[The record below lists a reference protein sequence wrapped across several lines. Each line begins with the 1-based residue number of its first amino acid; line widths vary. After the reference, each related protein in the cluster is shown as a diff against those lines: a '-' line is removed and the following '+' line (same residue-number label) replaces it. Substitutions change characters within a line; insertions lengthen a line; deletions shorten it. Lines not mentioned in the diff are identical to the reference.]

1 MNSIIEVKDVT
12 FTYSGAQR
20 HALERVSLAVAEGE
34 FVGVIGPSS
43 AGKSTLEGVMSG
55 AVPHHFAGE
64 LYGACLV
71 DGKDTCEVTLTDVSR
86 LVGSVLQDI
95 DAQFVTSNVRD
106 ELLFGLENFGVTHDE
121 IPARMQQALET
132 LQQQVPEQQDEGDD
146 FSNVKNRISDEN
158 GRSESVGR
166 TTVSTAGG
174 GASSSKSIADFM
186 EGLDEEAAAVAGRV
200 KASQDAFA
208 KGRREEQEMIARSK
222 AQREAKEGEKESGV
236 KQKGSVLISYWLP
249 GRRDVSLYM
258 PAYQCEGGGEVT
270 VNITV
275 NRNGKVV
282 SASMKESST
291 NSSCINDM
299 AILAARN
306 SRFNVD
312 DTGSDKQS
320 GTITY
325 IFVPQ

>member
-1 MNSIIEVKDVT
+1 MNFLKEIV
-12 FTYSGAQR
+12 
-20 HALERVSLAVAEGE
+20 
-34 FVGVIGPSS
+34 
-43 AGKSTLEGVMSG
+43 
-55 AVPHHFAGE
+55 
-64 LYGACLV
+64 
-71 DGKDTCEVTLTDVSR
+71 
-86 LVGSVLQDI
+86 
-95 DAQFVTSNVRD
+95 
-106 ELLFGLENFGVTHDE
+106 LLFGFYRETMQE
-121 IPARMQQALET
+121 TSKPAPPARPVPPNVRPPRPRLPFEKGPTDLGSWAYEHRVGLCCMIIAYLAFGIVFVSVKIAMNQERVEGAMYIDLTDMQQALET

-270 VNITV
+270 VAITV
-275 NRNGKVV
+275 NRNGKVTA
-282 SASMKESST
+282 ASLKESST

>member
-1 MNSIIEVKDVT
+1 MNFLKEIV
-12 FTYSGAQR
+12 
-20 HALERVSLAVAEGE
+20 
-34 FVGVIGPSS
+34 
-43 AGKSTLEGVMSG
+43 
-55 AVPHHFAGE
+55 
-64 LYGACLV
+64 
-71 DGKDTCEVTLTDVSR
+71 
-86 LVGSVLQDI
+86 
-95 DAQFVTSNVRD
+95 
-106 ELLFGLENFGVTHDE
+106 LLFGFYRETMQE
-121 IPARMQQALET
+121 TSKPAPPARPVPPNVRPPRPRLPFENGPTDLGSWAYEHRVGLCCMIIAYLAFGIVFVSVKIAMNQERVEGAMYIDLTDMQQALET

-166 TTVSTAGG
+166 TTASTAGG

-306 SRFNVD
+306 SRFNVE

>member
-1 MNSIIEVKDVT
+1 MNFLKEIV
-12 FTYSGAQR
+12 
-20 HALERVSLAVAEGE
+20 
-34 FVGVIGPSS
+34 
-43 AGKSTLEGVMSG
+43 
-55 AVPHHFAGE
+55 
-64 LYGACLV
+64 
-71 DGKDTCEVTLTDVSR
+71 
-86 LVGSVLQDI
+86 
-95 DAQFVTSNVRD
+95 
-106 ELLFGLENFGVTHDE
+106 LLFGFYRETMQE
-121 IPARMQQALET
+121 TSKPAPPARPVPPNVRPPRPRLPCEKGPTDLGSWAYAHRVGLCCMIIAYLAFGIVFVSVKIAMNQERVEGAMYIDLTDMQQALET

-166 TTVSTAGG
+166 TTASTAGG

>member
-1 MNSIIEVKDVT
+1 LKKHYFARKGMNFLKEIV
-12 FTYSGAQR
+12 
-20 HALERVSLAVAEGE
+20 
-34 FVGVIGPSS
+34 
-43 AGKSTLEGVMSG
+43 
-55 AVPHHFAGE
+55 
-64 LYGACLV
+64 
-71 DGKDTCEVTLTDVSR
+71 
-86 LVGSVLQDI
+86 
-95 DAQFVTSNVRD
+95 
-106 ELLFGLENFGVTHDE
+106 LLFGFYRETMQE
-121 IPARMQQALET
+121 TSKPAPPARPVPPNVRPPRPRLPFEKGPTDLGSWAYEHRVGLCCMIIAYLAFGIVFVSVKIAMNQERVEGAMYIDLTDMQQALET

-166 TTVSTAGG
+166 TTASTAGG

-306 SRFNVD
+306 SRFNVE

>member
-1 MNSIIEVKDVT
+1 MNFLKEIV
-12 FTYSGAQR
+12 
-20 HALERVSLAVAEGE
+20 
-34 FVGVIGPSS
+34 
-43 AGKSTLEGVMSG
+43 
-55 AVPHHFAGE
+55 
-64 LYGACLV
+64 
-71 DGKDTCEVTLTDVSR
+71 
-86 LVGSVLQDI
+86 
-95 DAQFVTSNVRD
+95 
-106 ELLFGLENFGVTHDE
+106 LLFGFYRETMQE
-121 IPARMQQALET
+121 TSKPAPPARPVPPNVRPPRPRLPFEKGPTDLGSWAYEHRVGLCCMIIAYLAFGIVFVSVKIAMNQERVEGAMYIDLTDMQQALET

-166 TTVSTAGG
+166 TTASTAGG

-282 SASMKESST
+282 SVSMKESST

>member
-1 MNSIIEVKDVT
+1 MNFLKEIV
-12 FTYSGAQR
+12 
-20 HALERVSLAVAEGE
+20 
-34 FVGVIGPSS
+34 
-43 AGKSTLEGVMSG
+43 
-55 AVPHHFAGE
+55 
-64 LYGACLV
+64 
-71 DGKDTCEVTLTDVSR
+71 
-86 LVGSVLQDI
+86 
-95 DAQFVTSNVRD
+95 
-106 ELLFGLENFGVTHDE
+106 LLFGFYRETMQE
-121 IPARMQQALET
+121 TSKPAPPARPVPPNVRPPRPRLPFEKGPTDLGSWAYEHRVGLCCMIIAYLAFGIVFVSVKIAMNQERVEGAMYIDLTDMQQALET

-166 TTVSTAGG
+166 TTASTAGG

-275 NRNGKVV
+275 NRTGKVV

>member
-1 MNSIIEVKDVT
+1 MNFLKEIV
-12 FTYSGAQR
+12 
-20 HALERVSLAVAEGE
+20 
-34 FVGVIGPSS
+34 
-43 AGKSTLEGVMSG
+43 
-55 AVPHHFAGE
+55 
-64 LYGACLV
+64 
-71 DGKDTCEVTLTDVSR
+71 
-86 LVGSVLQDI
+86 
-95 DAQFVTSNVRD
+95 
-106 ELLFGLENFGVTHDE
+106 LLFGFYRETMQE
-121 IPARMQQALET
+121 TSKPAPPARPVPPNVRPPRPRLPFEKGPTDLGSWAYEHRVGLCCMIIAYLAFGIVFVSVKIAMNQERVEGAMYIDLTDMQQALET

-166 TTVSTAGG
+166 TTASTAGG

-312 DTGSDKQS
+312 DTGFDKQS

>member
-1 MNSIIEVKDVT
+1 MNFLKEIV
-12 FTYSGAQR
+12 
-20 HALERVSLAVAEGE
+20 
-34 FVGVIGPSS
+34 
-43 AGKSTLEGVMSG
+43 
-55 AVPHHFAGE
+55 
-64 LYGACLV
+64 
-71 DGKDTCEVTLTDVSR
+71 
-86 LVGSVLQDI
+86 
-95 DAQFVTSNVRD
+95 
-106 ELLFGLENFGVTHDE
+106 LLFGFYRETMQE
-121 IPARMQQALET
+121 TSKPAPPARPVPPNVRSPRPRLPFEKGPTDLGSWAYEHRVGLCCMIIAYLAFGIVFVSVKIAMNQERVEGAMYIDLTDMQQALET

>member
-1 MNSIIEVKDVT
+1 MNFLKEIV
-12 FTYSGAQR
+12 
-20 HALERVSLAVAEGE
+20 
-34 FVGVIGPSS
+34 
-43 AGKSTLEGVMSG
+43 
-55 AVPHHFAGE
+55 
-64 LYGACLV
+64 
-71 DGKDTCEVTLTDVSR
+71 
-86 LVGSVLQDI
+86 
-95 DAQFVTSNVRD
+95 
-106 ELLFGLENFGVTHDE
+106 LLFGFYRETMQE
-121 IPARMQQALET
+121 TSKPAPPARPVPPNVRPPRPRLPFEKGPTDLGSWAYEHRVGLCCMIIAYLAFGIVFVSVKIAMNQERVEGAMYIDLTDMQQALET

-166 TTVSTAGG
+166 TTASTAGG

-291 NSSCINDM
+291 YSSCINEM

>member
-1 MNSIIEVKDVT
+1 MNFLKEIV
-12 FTYSGAQR
+12 
-20 HALERVSLAVAEGE
+20 
-34 FVGVIGPSS
+34 
-43 AGKSTLEGVMSG
+43 
-55 AVPHHFAGE
+55 
-64 LYGACLV
+64 
-71 DGKDTCEVTLTDVSR
+71 
-86 LVGSVLQDI
+86 
-95 DAQFVTSNVRD
+95 
-106 ELLFGLENFGVTHDE
+106 LLFGFYRETMQE
-121 IPARMQQALET
+121 TSKPAPPARPVPPNVRPPRPRLPFEKGPTDLGSWAYEHRVGLCCMIIAYLAFGIVFVSVKIAMNQERVEGAMYIDLTDMQQALET

-166 TTVSTAGG
+166 TTASTAGG

-291 NSSCINDM
+291 NSSCINEM

>member
-1 MNSIIEVKDVT
+1 MNFLKEIV
-12 FTYSGAQR
+12 
-20 HALERVSLAVAEGE
+20 
-34 FVGVIGPSS
+34 
-43 AGKSTLEGVMSG
+43 
-55 AVPHHFAGE
+55 
-64 LYGACLV
+64 
-71 DGKDTCEVTLTDVSR
+71 
-86 LVGSVLQDI
+86 
-95 DAQFVTSNVRD
+95 
-106 ELLFGLENFGVTHDE
+106 LLFGFYRETMQE
-121 IPARMQQALET
+121 TSKPAPPARPVPPNVRPPRPRLPFEKGPTDLGSWAYEHRVGLCCMIIAYLAFGIVFVSVKIAMNQERVEGAMYIDLTDMQQALET

-166 TTVSTAGG
+166 TTASTAGG

-299 AILAARN
+299 AIQAARN

>member
-1 MNSIIEVKDVT
+1 MNFLKEIVILFGFYRETMQETSKPAPPARPVPPNVRPPRPRLPFEKGPTDLGSWAYEHRVGLCCMIIAYLAFGIVFVSVKI
-12 FTYSGAQR
+12 AMNQ
-20 HALERVSLAVAEGE
+20 ERVEGAMY
-34 FVGVIGPSS
+34 I
-43 AGKSTLEGVMSG
+43 
-55 AVPHHFAGE
+55 
-64 LYGACLV
+64 
-71 DGKDTCEVTLTDVSR
+71 DLTD
-86 LVGSVLQDI
+86 
-95 DAQFVTSNVRD
+95 
-106 ELLFGLENFGVTHDE
+106 
-121 IPARMQQALET
+121 MQQALET

-166 TTVSTAGG
+166 TTASTAGG

>member
-1 MNSIIEVKDVT
+1 MNFLKEIV
-12 FTYSGAQR
+12 
-20 HALERVSLAVAEGE
+20 
-34 FVGVIGPSS
+34 
-43 AGKSTLEGVMSG
+43 
-55 AVPHHFAGE
+55 
-64 LYGACLV
+64 
-71 DGKDTCEVTLTDVSR
+71 
-86 LVGSVLQDI
+86 
-95 DAQFVTSNVRD
+95 
-106 ELLFGLENFGVTHDE
+106 LLFGFYRETMQE
-121 IPARMQQALET
+121 TSKPAPPARPVPPNVRPPRPRLPFEKGPTDLGSWAYEHRVGLCCMIIAYLAFGIVFVSVKIAMNQERVEGAMYIDLTDMQQALET

-166 TTVSTAGG
+166 TTASTAGG

-236 KQKGSVLISYWLP
+236 KQKGSVLIYYCLP

-325 IFVPQ
+325 FFVPQ

>member
-1 MNSIIEVKDVT
+1 MNFLKEIV
-12 FTYSGAQR
+12 
-20 HALERVSLAVAEGE
+20 
-34 FVGVIGPSS
+34 
-43 AGKSTLEGVMSG
+43 
-55 AVPHHFAGE
+55 
-64 LYGACLV
+64 
-71 DGKDTCEVTLTDVSR
+71 
-86 LVGSVLQDI
+86 
-95 DAQFVTSNVRD
+95 
-106 ELLFGLENFGVTHDE
+106 LLFGLYRETMQE
-121 IPARMQQALET
+121 TSKPAPPARPVPPNVRPPRPRLPFEKGPTDLGSWAYEHRVGLCCMIIAYLAFGIVFVSVKIAMNQERVEGAMYIDLTDMQQALET

-166 TTVSTAGG
+166 TTASTAGG

>member
-1 MNSIIEVKDVT
+1 MNFLKEIV
-12 FTYSGAQR
+12 
-20 HALERVSLAVAEGE
+20 
-34 FVGVIGPSS
+34 
-43 AGKSTLEGVMSG
+43 
-55 AVPHHFAGE
+55 
-64 LYGACLV
+64 
-71 DGKDTCEVTLTDVSR
+71 
-86 LVGSVLQDI
+86 
-95 DAQFVTSNVRD
+95 
-106 ELLFGLENFGVTHDE
+106 LLFGFYRETMQE
-121 IPARMQQALET
+121 TSKPAPPARPVPPNVRSPRPRLPFEKGPTDLGSWAYEHRVGLCCMIIAYLAFGIVFVSVKIAMNQERVEGAMYIDLTDMQQALET

-325 IFVPQ
+325 IFVPL

>member
-1 MNSIIEVKDVT
+1 MNFLKEIV
-12 FTYSGAQR
+12 
-20 HALERVSLAVAEGE
+20 
-34 FVGVIGPSS
+34 
-43 AGKSTLEGVMSG
+43 
-55 AVPHHFAGE
+55 
-64 LYGACLV
+64 
-71 DGKDTCEVTLTDVSR
+71 
-86 LVGSVLQDI
+86 
-95 DAQFVTSNVRD
+95 
-106 ELLFGLENFGVTHDE
+106 LLFGFYRETMQE
-121 IPARMQQALET
+121 TSKPAPPARPVPPNVRPPRPRLPFEKGPTDLGSWAYEHRVGLCCMIIAYLAFGIVFVSVKIAMNQERVEGAMYIDLTDMQQALET

-166 TTVSTAGG
+166 TTASTAGG

-208 KGRREEQEMIARSK
+208 KGRREEQEMIARIK

>member
-1 MNSIIEVKDVT
+1 MNFLKEIV
-12 FTYSGAQR
+12 
-20 HALERVSLAVAEGE
+20 
-34 FVGVIGPSS
+34 
-43 AGKSTLEGVMSG
+43 
-55 AVPHHFAGE
+55 
-64 LYGACLV
+64 
-71 DGKDTCEVTLTDVSR
+71 
-86 LVGSVLQDI
+86 
-95 DAQFVTSNVRD
+95 
-106 ELLFGLENFGVTHDE
+106 LLFGFYRETMQE
-121 IPARMQQALET
+121 TSKPAPPARPVPPNVRPPRPRLPFEKGPTDLGSWAYEHRVGLCCMIIAYLAFGIVFVSVKIAMNQERVEGAMYIDLTDMQQALET

-146 FSNVKNRISDEN
+146 FSNEKNRISDEN

-166 TTVSTAGG
+166 TTASTAGG

>member
-1 MNSIIEVKDVT
+1 MNFLKEIV
-12 FTYSGAQR
+12 
-20 HALERVSLAVAEGE
+20 
-34 FVGVIGPSS
+34 
-43 AGKSTLEGVMSG
+43 
-55 AVPHHFAGE
+55 
-64 LYGACLV
+64 
-71 DGKDTCEVTLTDVSR
+71 
-86 LVGSVLQDI
+86 
-95 DAQFVTSNVRD
+95 
-106 ELLFGLENFGVTHDE
+106 LLFGFYRETMQE
-121 IPARMQQALET
+121 TSKPAPPARPVPPNVRPPRPRLPFEKGPTDLGSWAYEHRVGLCCMIIAYLAFGIVFVSVKIAMNQERVEGAMYIDLTDMQQALEA

-166 TTVSTAGG
+166 TTASTAGG

>member
-1 MNSIIEVKDVT
+1 MNFLKKIV
-12 FTYSGAQR
+12 
-20 HALERVSLAVAEGE
+20 
-34 FVGVIGPSS
+34 
-43 AGKSTLEGVMSG
+43 
-55 AVPHHFAGE
+55 
-64 LYGACLV
+64 
-71 DGKDTCEVTLTDVSR
+71 
-86 LVGSVLQDI
+86 
-95 DAQFVTSNVRD
+95 
-106 ELLFGLENFGVTHDE
+106 LLFGFYRETMQE
-121 IPARMQQALET
+121 TSKPAPPARPVPPNVRPPRPRLPFEKGPTDLGSWAYEHRVGLCCMIIAYLAFGIVFVSVKIAMNQERVEGAMYIDLTDMQQALET

-166 TTVSTAGG
+166 TTASTAGG

>member
-1 MNSIIEVKDVT
+1 MNFLKEIV
-12 FTYSGAQR
+12 
-20 HALERVSLAVAEGE
+20 
-34 FVGVIGPSS
+34 
-43 AGKSTLEGVMSG
+43 
-55 AVPHHFAGE
+55 
-64 LYGACLV
+64 
-71 DGKDTCEVTLTDVSR
+71 
-86 LVGSVLQDI
+86 
-95 DAQFVTSNVRD
+95 
-106 ELLFGLENFGVTHDE
+106 LLFGFYRETMQE
-121 IPARMQQALET
+121 TSKPAPPARPVPPNVRPPRPRLPFEKGPTDLGSWAYEHRVGLCCMIIAYLAFGIVFVSVKIAMNQERVEGAMYIDLTDMQQALET

-166 TTVSTAGG
+166 TTASTAGG

-306 SRFNVD
+306 SRFNVE

>member
-1 MNSIIEVKDVT
+1 MNFLKEIV
-12 FTYSGAQR
+12 
-20 HALERVSLAVAEGE
+20 
-34 FVGVIGPSS
+34 
-43 AGKSTLEGVMSG
+43 
-55 AVPHHFAGE
+55 
-64 LYGACLV
+64 
-71 DGKDTCEVTLTDVSR
+71 
-86 LVGSVLQDI
+86 
-95 DAQFVTSNVRD
+95 
-106 ELLFGLENFGVTHDE
+106 LLFGFYRETMQE
-121 IPARMQQALET
+121 TSKPAPPARPVPPNVRPPRPRLPFEKGPTDLGSWAYEHRVGLCCMIIAYLAFGIVFVSVKIAMNQERVEGAMYIDLTDMQQALET

-166 TTVSTAGG
+166 TTASTAGG

-208 KGRREEQEMIARSK
+208 K
-222 AQREAKEGEKESGV
+222 
-236 KQKGSVLISYWLP
+236 

-306 SRFNVD
+306 SRFNVE

>member
-1 MNSIIEVKDVT
+1 MNFLKEIV
-12 FTYSGAQR
+12 
-20 HALERVSLAVAEGE
+20 
-34 FVGVIGPSS
+34 
-43 AGKSTLEGVMSG
+43 
-55 AVPHHFAGE
+55 
-64 LYGACLV
+64 
-71 DGKDTCEVTLTDVSR
+71 
-86 LVGSVLQDI
+86 
-95 DAQFVTSNVRD
+95 
-106 ELLFGLENFGVTHDE
+106 LLFGFYRETMQE
-121 IPARMQQALET
+121 TSKPAPPARPVPPNVRPPRPRLPFEKGPTDLGSWAYEHRVGLCCMIIAYLAFGIVFVSVKIAMNQERVEGAMYIDLTDMQQALET

-146 FSNVKNRISDEN
+146 FSNVKNRNSDEN

-166 TTVSTAGG
+166 TTASTAGG

>member
-1 MNSIIEVKDVT
+1 MNFLKEIV
-12 FTYSGAQR
+12 
-20 HALERVSLAVAEGE
+20 
-34 FVGVIGPSS
+34 
-43 AGKSTLEGVMSG
+43 
-55 AVPHHFAGE
+55 
-64 LYGACLV
+64 
-71 DGKDTCEVTLTDVSR
+71 
-86 LVGSVLQDI
+86 
-95 DAQFVTSNVRD
+95 
-106 ELLFGLENFGVTHDE
+106 LLFGFYRETMQE
-121 IPARMQQALET
+121 TSKPAPPARPVPPNVRPPRPRLPFEKGPTDLGSWAYEHRVGLCCMIIASLAFGIVFVSVKIAMNQERVEGAMYIDLTDMQQALET

-166 TTVSTAGG
+166 TTASTAGG

-222 AQREAKEGEKESGV
+222 AQRDAKEGEKESGV

>member
-1 MNSIIEVKDVT
+1 MNFLKEIV
-12 FTYSGAQR
+12 
-20 HALERVSLAVAEGE
+20 
-34 FVGVIGPSS
+34 
-43 AGKSTLEGVMSG
+43 
-55 AVPHHFAGE
+55 
-64 LYGACLV
+64 
-71 DGKDTCEVTLTDVSR
+71 
-86 LVGSVLQDI
+86 
-95 DAQFVTSNVRD
+95 
-106 ELLFGLENFGVTHDE
+106 LLFGFYRETMQE
-121 IPARMQQALET
+121 TSKPAPPARPVPPNVRPPRPRLPFEKGPTDLGSWSYEHRVGLCCMIIAYLAFGIVFVSVKIAMNQERVEGAMYIDLTDMQQALET

-166 TTVSTAGG
+166 TTASTAGG

>member
-1 MNSIIEVKDVT
+1 MNFLKEIV
-12 FTYSGAQR
+12 
-20 HALERVSLAVAEGE
+20 
-34 FVGVIGPSS
+34 
-43 AGKSTLEGVMSG
+43 
-55 AVPHHFAGE
+55 
-64 LYGACLV
+64 
-71 DGKDTCEVTLTDVSR
+71 
-86 LVGSVLQDI
+86 
-95 DAQFVTSNVRD
+95 
-106 ELLFGLENFGVTHDE
+106 LLFGFYRETMQE
-121 IPARMQQALET
+121 TSKPAPPARPVPPNVRPPRPRLPFEKGPTDLGSWAYEHRVGLCCMIIAYLAFGIVFVSVKIAMNQERVEGAMYIDLTDMQQALET

-166 TTVSTAGG
+166 TTASTAGG

-291 NSSCINDM
+291 NSSCIYDM

>member
-1 MNSIIEVKDVT
+1 MNFLKEIV
-12 FTYSGAQR
+12 
-20 HALERVSLAVAEGE
+20 
-34 FVGVIGPSS
+34 
-43 AGKSTLEGVMSG
+43 
-55 AVPHHFAGE
+55 
-64 LYGACLV
+64 
-71 DGKDTCEVTLTDVSR
+71 
-86 LVGSVLQDI
+86 
-95 DAQFVTSNVRD
+95 
-106 ELLFGLENFGVTHDE
+106 LLFGFYRETMQE
-121 IPARMQQALET
+121 TSKPAPPARPVPPNVRPPRPRLPFEKGPTDLGSWAYEHRVGLCCMIIAYLAFGIVFVSVKIAMNQERVEGAMYIDLTDMQQALET

-166 TTVSTAGG
+166 TTASTAGG

-325 IFVPQ
+325 NFVPQ

>member
-1 MNSIIEVKDVT
+1 MNFLKEIV
-12 FTYSGAQR
+12 
-20 HALERVSLAVAEGE
+20 
-34 FVGVIGPSS
+34 
-43 AGKSTLEGVMSG
+43 
-55 AVPHHFAGE
+55 
-64 LYGACLV
+64 
-71 DGKDTCEVTLTDVSR
+71 
-86 LVGSVLQDI
+86 
-95 DAQFVTSNVRD
+95 
-106 ELLFGLENFGVTHDE
+106 LLFGFYRETMQE
-121 IPARMQQALET
+121 TSKPAPPARPVPPNVRPPRPRLPFEKGPTDLGSWAYEHRVGLCCMIIAYLAFGIVFVSVKIAMNQERVEGAMYIDLTDMQQALET

-166 TTVSTAGG
+166 TTASTAGG

-306 SRFNVD
+306 VD

>member
-1 MNSIIEVKDVT
+1 MNFLKEIV
-12 FTYSGAQR
+12 
-20 HALERVSLAVAEGE
+20 
-34 FVGVIGPSS
+34 
-43 AGKSTLEGVMSG
+43 
-55 AVPHHFAGE
+55 
-64 LYGACLV
+64 
-71 DGKDTCEVTLTDVSR
+71 
-86 LVGSVLQDI
+86 
-95 DAQFVTSNVRD
+95 
-106 ELLFGLENFGVTHDE
+106 LLFGFYRETMQE
-121 IPARMQQALET
+121 TSKPAPPARPVPPNVRPPRPRLPFEKGPTDLGSWAYEHRVGLCCMIIAYLAFGIVFVSVKIAMNQERVEGAMYIDLTDMQQALET

-166 TTVSTAGG
+166 TTASTAGG

-208 KGRREEQEMIARSK
+208 KGRREDQAMIARSK

-306 SRFNVD
+306 SRFNVE

>member
-1 MNSIIEVKDVT
+1 MNFLKEIV
-12 FTYSGAQR
+12 
-20 HALERVSLAVAEGE
+20 
-34 FVGVIGPSS
+34 
-43 AGKSTLEGVMSG
+43 
-55 AVPHHFAGE
+55 
-64 LYGACLV
+64 
-71 DGKDTCEVTLTDVSR
+71 
-86 LVGSVLQDI
+86 
-95 DAQFVTSNVRD
+95 
-106 ELLFGLENFGVTHDE
+106 LLFGFYRETMQE
-121 IPARMQQALET
+121 TSKPAPPARPVPPNVRPPRPRLPFEKGPTDLGSWAYEHRVGLCCMIIAYLAFGIVFVSVKIAMNQERVEGAMYIDLTDMQQALET
-132 LQQQVPEQQDEGDD
+132 LQQQVPEQQDEEDD

-166 TTVSTAGG
+166 TTASTAGG

>member
-1 MNSIIEVKDVT
+1 MNFLKEIV
-12 FTYSGAQR
+12 
-20 HALERVSLAVAEGE
+20 
-34 FVGVIGPSS
+34 
-43 AGKSTLEGVMSG
+43 
-55 AVPHHFAGE
+55 
-64 LYGACLV
+64 
-71 DGKDTCEVTLTDVSR
+71 
-86 LVGSVLQDI
+86 
-95 DAQFVTSNVRD
+95 
-106 ELLFGLENFGVTHDE
+106 LLFGFYRETMQE
-121 IPARMQQALET
+121 TSKPAPPARPVPPNVRPPRPRLPFEKGPTDLGSWAYEHRVGLCCMIIAYLAFGIVFVSVKIAMNQERVEGAMYIDLTDMQQALET

-258 PAYQCEGGGEVT
+258 PAYQCEGGGEVP

>member
-1 MNSIIEVKDVT
+1 MNFLKEIV
-12 FTYSGAQR
+12 
-20 HALERVSLAVAEGE
+20 
-34 FVGVIGPSS
+34 
-43 AGKSTLEGVMSG
+43 
-55 AVPHHFAGE
+55 
-64 LYGACLV
+64 
-71 DGKDTCEVTLTDVSR
+71 
-86 LVGSVLQDI
+86 
-95 DAQFVTSNVRD
+95 
-106 ELLFGLENFGVTHDE
+106 LLFGFYRETMQE
-121 IPARMQQALET
+121 TSKPAPPARPVPPNVRPPRPRLPFEKGPTDLGSWAYEHRVGLCCMIIAYLAFGIVFVSVKIAMNQERVEGAMYIDLTDMQQALET

-166 TTVSTAGG
+166 TTASTAGG

-299 AILAARN
+299 ATLAARN